1 MNKSL
6 PIFIII
12 YTFILDFYFFQVL
25 EIDNINLYNI
35 ILGRPS
41 SVNTVIKEIRFF
53 MQWEL

>member
-6 PIFIII
+6 LIFIMI